1 MKKKNKKGAIEDFGE
16 LLITS
21 LIIIGIVLFL
31 FYYISRLNNNLN
43 ELPEIHVNDLEAMYT
58 TRTILDWQ
66 YTQDQ
71 KVYEKVV
78 ELYNDNKKREIIDL
92 LINII
97 EREYAESGR
106 WIITIGEYG
115 PNQIFG
121 STGLISRE
129 QNQMEGSRKFLPKTP
144 IPNPKGDK
152 SIKIL
157 IKQVTEGDFQNVN
170 RQLSQEEIISMA
182 HTGFNY
188 NDYAIDLSHDGYAV
202 GTE

>member
-1 MKKKNKKGAIEDFGE
+1 MIKKNKKGAIEDFGE
-16 LLITS
+16 LLVTS
-21 LIIIGIVLFL
+21 LIIIGIIFFL
-31 FYYISRLNNNLN
+31 FYYISQLNNNLN
-43 ELPEIHVNDLEAMYT
+43 ELPDIHVNDLEAMHT

-71 KVYEKVV
+71 KVYERVV
-78 ELYNDNKKREIIDL
+78 ELYNENKEQEIIEL

-97 EREYAESGR
+97 EREYDDSGR
-106 WIITIGEYG
+106 WLITIGEFDQ
-115 PNQIFG
+115 NQIFD
-121 STGLISRE
+121 SIGLSSRE
-129 QNQMEGSRKFLPKTP
+129 ETQMEGSRKFLPKTP

-170 RQLSQEEIISMA
+170 RELSQEETIRMSQ
-182 HTGFNY
+182 TGFNY
-188 NDYAIDLSHDGYAV
+188 NDYEIDLSHDGYAV